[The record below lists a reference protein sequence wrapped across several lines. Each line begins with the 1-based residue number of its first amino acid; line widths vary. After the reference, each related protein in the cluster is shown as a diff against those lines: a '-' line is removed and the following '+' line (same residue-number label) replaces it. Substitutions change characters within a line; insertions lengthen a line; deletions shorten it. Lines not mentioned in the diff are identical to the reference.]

1 MGKEHIM
8 SNQVEDKIT
17 RIVHRKV
24 KRAGHLLFLLP
35 GLAGVS
41 CFVLIPFADVI
52 RRSFV
57 TALSGKFVGLDN
69 YITVFHNR
77 AFLLA
82 VVNTLRFVGIG
93 VPILL
98 ILGLLLA
105 LAIDGNV
112 RWEGR
117 KTLYL
122 LPMAVPAATVVL
134 VWKMLFAKQGFMNAW
149 LDTHVDFMGEDTA
162 FWILVGSYIWK
173 NLGYTL
179 VLWLA
184 GLKMIPAEYKEA
196 ARVDGA
202 NRLQYFF
209 RILLPNLR
217 GCMYTITVLSFLNSF
232 KVFREIYLVS
242 GSYPQE
248 RIYLLQNVF
257 QNWFVNLDV
266 DKMAAGAVLAVL
278 FLGGFSMLLQRLWD
292 REKGARRKRLRV
304 RKSCKEHR
312 W

>member
-1 MGKEHIM
+1 LSSRAGRKNLGK
-8 SNQVEDKIT
+8 
-17 RIVHRKV
+17 VHKKV
-24 KRAGHLLFLLP
+24 KKAGHLLFLLP
-35 GLAGVS
+35 GLLGVS
-41 CFVLIPFADVI
+41 YFVLIPFADVI
-52 RRSFV
+52 RRSFM
-57 TALSGKFVGLDN
+57 TALSGEFVGLN
-69 YITVFHNR
+69 NFIAVFHNR
-77 AFLLA
+77 AFSLA
-82 VVNTLRFVGIG
+82 VTNTLRFVGIG

-105 LAIDGNV
+105 LAISGDMK
-112 RWEGR
+112 WEGR

-134 VWKMLFAKQGFMNAW
+134 VWKMLFAKQGFVNAW
-149 LDTHVDFMGEDTA
+149 FGTHVDFMGENSA
-162 FWILVGSYIWK
+162 FWILVGSYVWK

-184 GLKMIPAEYKEA
+184 GLKMIPTEYGEA

-248 RIYLLQNVF
+248 SIYLLQNVF
-257 QNWFVNLDV
+257 QNWFVNLNV

-278 FLGGFSMLLQRLWD
+278 FLGTFSMVLQRLWD
-292 REKGARRKRLRV
+292 GEKSTRRRSSIVRKKRLS
-304 RKSCKEHR
+304 K
-312 W
+312 